1 MTQKKFFGTDGIR
14 GRVGVSPITADFMLK
29 LGWASG
35 KVFSEKSEGRKLI
48 IVGKDTRVS
57 GYMFESA
64 IQAGL
69 IAAGVDVALLGP
81 MPTPAIA
88 YLTRTFRAQAGIVI
102 SASHN
107 PFYDNGIK
115 FFGAD
120 GFKLSDA
127 VQKSIESYLDKP
139 LITEDPSKLG
149 KAFRVEDAAG
159 RYIEF
164 CKGTLPPGANLEGLK
179 IVVDCA
185 NGATYHTGPM
195 VFRELGATVIELA
208 VEPDGF
214 NINEKCGSTQPAIL
228 QNAVLKQKADMGIAF
243 DGDGDRV
250 MFVDHKGH
258 LIDGDELIFVIAK
271 HRHQNGGCTGVAG
284 TLMSNLGME
293 KSLNALKIPFVR
305 TQVGDRHVIE
315 ALRDRKWKL
324 GGESS
329 GHIVCSDLTTTG
341 DAIVAALQVLFAMRD
356 TSTPLNTLKK
366 EMQKYPQSM
375 INVPIKGDFNL
386 KNYPLIINAI
396 NEAENELKEKGRILL
411 RPSGTEPLVRIMV
424 EGEEL
429 HLVEKIAK
437 RVAGVV
443 EAETK
448 KSCRDL

>member
-1 MTQKKFFGTDGIR
+1 MTSKKFFGTDGIR

-29 LGWASG
+29 LGWAAG
-35 KVFSEKSEGRKLI
+35 KVFSQKSDGRKLI

-64 IQAGL
+64 LQAGL
-69 IAAGVDVALLGP
+69 IASGADVALLGP

-120 GFKLSDA
+120 GFKLPDDVEEA
-127 VQKSIESYLDKP
+127 IEGYLSNP
-139 LITEDPSKLG
+139 LLTEDPSKLG

-164 CKGTLPPGANLEGLK
+164 CKGTLPSGSNLEGLK

-185 NGATYHTGPM
+185 NGATYNTAPS
-195 VFRELGATVIELA
+195 VFRELGATVFELA

-214 NINEKCGSTQPAIL
+214 NINENCGSTQPAIL
-228 QNAVLKQKADMGIAF
+228 QDAVLKEGADMGIAF

-250 MFVDHKGH
+250 MFVDHKGQ

-271 HRHQNGGCTGVAG
+271 HRHQNGGCSGVAG

-293 KSLNALKIPFVR
+293 NSLKELEIPFVR
-305 TQVGDRHVIE
+305 TEVGDRHVIG
-315 ALRDRKWKL
+315 ALRERKWQL

-329 GHIVCSDLTTTG
+329 GHIICSDLTTTG
-341 DAIVAALQVLFAMRD
+341 DGVVAALQVLHAMSD
-356 TSTPLNTLKK
+356 TAMPLNTLKK
-366 EMQKYPQSM
+366 EMRKYPQKM
-375 INVPIKGDFNL
+375 LNVRI
-386 KNYPLIINAI
+386 
-396 NEAENELKEKGRILL
+396 EAEFSLNKYPVIQKAIASAETELGDRGRILL
-411 RPSGTEPLVRIMV
+411 RPSGTEPLVRVMV
-424 EGEEL
+424 EGEDAN
-429 HLVEKIAK
+429 LVSKIVAK
-437 RVAGVV
+437 VAKIV
-443 EAETK
+443 ENEVGIT
-448 KSCRDL
+448 SG